1 MVVLH
6 LSDEEAGL
14 LKIAL
19 ESVPINGTI
28 GNAQMVF
35 QMVNGIHNI
44 MARMV
49 PMNLQAGEEAP
60 PQAPPQEA
68 KEDGTGN

>member
-1 MVVLH
+1 M
-6 LSDEEAGL
+6 
-14 LKIAL
+14 AL

-28 GNAQMVF
+28 GNAHVVF

-49 PMNLQAGEEAP
+49 PMNLQVGEEASPQTP
-60 PQAPPQEA
+60 PEEA
-68 KEDGTGN
+68 QEDGTGN